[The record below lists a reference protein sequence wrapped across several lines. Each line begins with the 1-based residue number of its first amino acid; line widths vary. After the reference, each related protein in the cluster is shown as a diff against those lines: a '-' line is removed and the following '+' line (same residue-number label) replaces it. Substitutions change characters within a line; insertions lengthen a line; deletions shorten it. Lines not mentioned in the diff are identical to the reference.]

1 MNIMSGRIMLLHFVH
16 NAYLWK
22 TIQCL

>member
-1 MNIMSGRIMLLHFVH
+1 MSGHIMLLHFVH

-22 TIQCL
+22 TIHCL